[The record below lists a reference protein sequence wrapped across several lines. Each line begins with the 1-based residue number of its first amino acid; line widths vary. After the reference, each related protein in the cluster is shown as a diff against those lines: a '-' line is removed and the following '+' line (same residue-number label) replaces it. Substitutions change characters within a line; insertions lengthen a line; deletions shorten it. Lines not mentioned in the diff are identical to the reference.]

1 MVRRTQGGVTRLLK
15 DLADR
20 YRAHHSLSVGPELAL
35 LSESLVLSWGRLGD
49 WVFADFQMELLVL
62 CIGNIIIGDLETPI
76 SRIACTC
83 DDLYGGGRLSGRIP
97 AAVQHHRGILNGQ
110 NFFSLRA
117 TPSLIKRGSSRPL
130 SIGVWI
136 LGRVATFSWY
146 GQFVCST
153 NRVSDKQGRMRKS
166 KGRSQQ

>member
-1 MVRRTQGGVTRLLK
+1 MCSNIEWVVRRTQGGVTRLLK

-20 YRAHHSLSVGPELAL
+20 YRAHHSLSVGSELAL
-35 LSESLVLSWGRLGD
+35 LSESLVLSWGRLGN

-83 DDLYGGGRLSGRIP
+83 DDLYGGGRLSDRIP
-97 AAVQHHRGILNGQ
+97 ASVQHHRGILNGQ

-117 TPSLIKRGSSRPL
+117 TPSLIKRA
-130 SIGVWI
+130 V
-136 LGRVATFSWY
+136 LGLLV
-146 GQFVCST
+146 
-153 NRVSDKQGRMRKS
+153 
-166 KGRSQQ
+166 